1 MSTPTSESPPAPQ
14 RRSESPMNPEMSPY
28 AAPPESAWRPLYLIA
43 GFSAMLSVALIAL
56 AAAVYFFWPPPS
68 GVDAWFR
75 LFQDNR
81 LLGVLSL
88 DLVMVVSAVLLV
100 PLYLALYVALR
111 RVSQSFALIGLA
123 LGLIGSTL
131 MLAVNPAFTMSGLS
145 DGYAAATTGA
155 QRAMYLAA
163 GQNALTNWTGTGFDV
178 AYLFSGLAGLTFA
191 VLMLRSD
198 LFSKLAAYAGI
209 AMGALTLVP
218 ATAGT
223 VGIWVSFVALV
234 PTVMWLA
241 LSAQHLVQ
249 LGISLGLG
257 GEGFVITHPRRP
269 RLA

>member
-1 MSTPTSESPPAPQ
+1 M
-14 RRSESPMNPEMSPY
+14 
-28 AAPPESAWRPLYLIA
+28 LA
-43 GFSAMLSVALIAL
+43 GFAAMLSVALIAL
-56 AAAVYFFWPPPS
+56 AVGVFFFWPPPTDVE
-68 GVDAWFR
+68 GWFR

-81 LLGVLSL
+81 FLGILSL

-131 MLAVNPAFTMSGLS
+131 MLAVNPAFTLSGLS
-145 DGYAAATTGA
+145 DGYAAATTEA
-155 QRAMYLAA
+155 QRAIYLAA
-163 GQNALTNWTGTGFDV
+163 GQGALTNWTGTGFDV

-198 LFSKLAAYAGI
+198 LFSKVAAYAGI

-223 VGIWVSFVALV
+223 VGVWVSLVALV
-234 PTVMWLA
+234 PTVMWLT
-241 LSAQHLVQ
+241 LTAQHLAQ

-257 GEGFVITHPRRP
+257 GEGFVLTHPRRP
-269 RLA
+269 RARPA